1 MTRQMGA
8 ILLKSKLLSI
18 GGIVMAA
25 LLVYAGISLAK
36 TMDTLGE
43 VEEMTT
49 LLKEEIE
56 TAKSEVLELEELLA
70 QSETDEAIA
79 EAARDRLG
87 LINQGEILYID
98 NYR

>member
-1 MTRQMGA
+1 MTRQRGA
-8 ILLKSKLLSI
+8 ILLKSKLLPI
-18 GGIVMAA
+18 GGIVMAV

-56 TAKSEVLELEELLA
+56 TAKSEALELEELMA